1 MAALIHE
8 DEVVTAIS
16 PEKMFKV
23 FVLEDSVIIP
33 KIIPVI
39 KSIEIIEGNGGPG
52 TIKKTTF
59 VEGSEVK
66 YVKNTIDAIDK
77 DNFIYNYTTFEGALW
92 SDTIEK
98 VSYEIKLVSA
108 PNGGSIAKSIGK
120 YYAKGD
126 AKIDEE
132 VIKAGEQQILAMFK
146 VIETYLLAN
155 PDAY

>member
-66 YVKNTIDAIDK
+66 YVKNRIDAIDK

-92 SDTIEK
+92 SNTIEK

-108 PNGGSIAKSIGK
+108 PNGGSIVKSIGK
-120 YYAKGD
+120 DYAKGD
-126 AKIDEE
+126 AKIDGE

-155 PDAY
+155 PNAY

>member
-1 MAALIHE
+1 MAALIRE
-8 DEVVTAIS
+8 NEVATAIS

-23 FVLEDSVIIP
+23 FVLEDSIIIP

-66 YVKNTIDAIDK
+66 YVKNRIDAIDK
-77 DNFIYNYTTFEGALW
+77 DNFIHNYTTIEGALW
-92 SDTIEK
+92 SDTLEK
-98 VSYEIKLVSA
+98 ISYEIKLVPAS
-108 PNGGSIAKSIGK
+108 NGGSIAKSVSK

-132 VIKAGEQQILAMFK
+132 QIKAGEQQILTMFK
-146 VIETYLLAN
+146 VIETYL
-155 PDAY
+155 

>member
-1 MAALIHE
+1 MAALIRE

-66 YVKNTIDAIDK
+66 YVKNRIDAIDK

-92 SDTIEK
+92 NDTIEK

-108 PNGGSIAKSIGK
+108 PNGGSIVKSIGK